1 MSVPVAVVA
10 ARVAAVLLDD
20 ILEWAIRIGI
30 AALLLL
36 LIPLSGVVLGFGGLL
51 ALFGGLSGTA
61 DGGGPVW
68 GGPPTSIAVGQIP
81 AEQLIVMQQA
91 AKSAPCTLPWTVL
104 AAIASIESEFGRTAD
119 HTSSA
124 GAYGYGQFLSDT
136 WPTFGGDIPW
146 RTTDK
151 QELSKP
157 FDQRRDSTNYHFAL
171 PAMARYL
178 CAEGAGQDLRRAI
191 YAYNHSDSYVVDVVQ
206 RAARYGGIGAAG
218 GRLIDGWADRPP
230 LNQFERR
237 NYGSDQA
244 WLTWRKV
251 DCSAAALDWLLGA
264 YGQPPGS
271 IDDAIAIVG
280 PNTGISTTLGL
291 LDARGPALASALS
304 ARGLTPRQ
312 PHDAAGRLR
321 PLASVRELQSWLDQ
335 GPLLMDG
342 AAWFGEGH
350 WFVGVAYD
358 SNGVY
363 IRDSSGW
370 DTRYLPW
377 SRLYGE
383 VGFSGWVVGV
393 AA

>member
-20 ILEWAIRIGI
+20 ILEWAIRLGI

-61 DGGGPVW
+61 DGGGPVR

-124 GAYGYGQFLSDT
+124 GAYGYGQFLEDT

-191 YAYNHSDSYVVDVVQ
+191 YAYNHADSYVVDVVQ
-206 RAARYGGIGAAG
+206 LAGRYGGIGAAG
-218 GRLIDGWADRPP
+218 GRLDRRLGGPAATQP
-230 LNQFERR
+230 VRAPTITEATKR
-237 NYGSDQA
+237 G
-244 WLTWRKV
+244 LTWRKV

-312 PHDAAGRLR
+312 PRNAAGRPGPSSAR
-321 PLASVRELQSWLDQ
+321 AEIAGWTRARCSWTAPRGSARATGSSASATTRTASTSAT
-335 GPLLMDG
+335 P
-342 AAWFGEGH
+342 
-350 WFVGVAYD
+350 VA
-358 SNGVY
+358 G
-363 IRDSSGW
+363 I
-370 DTRYLPW
+370 P
-377 SRLYGE
+377 
-383 VGFSGWVVGV
+383 
-393 AA
+393 AI

>member
-10 ARVAAVLLDD
+10 ARVAVVLLDD
-20 ILEWAIRIGI
+20 ILEWAIRIGL

-36 LIPLSGVVLGFGGLL
+36 LIPLSGVVVGFGGIL
-51 ALFGGLSGTA
+51 ALLGGLSGTA

-68 GGPPTSIAVGQIP
+68 GGPPTSVALGQIP
-81 AEQLIVMQQA
+81 AEQLVVMQQA
-91 AKSAPCTLPWTVL
+91 ASSAPCTLPWTVL
-104 AAIASIESEFGRTAD
+104 AAIASIESDFGRTAD
-119 HTSSA
+119 RTSSA

-136 WPTFGGDIPW
+136 WAKYGGGIPW
-146 RTTDK
+146 QTTDR

-178 CAEGAGQDLRRAI
+178 CAVGAGQDLRSAI
-191 YAYNHSDSYVVDVVQ
+191 FAYNHSESYVVDVVQ
-206 RAARYGGIGAAG
+206 LAARYGGIGAAG

-230 LNQFERR
+230 LNQFDRR
-237 NYGSDQA
+237 NYRSDQT

-264 YGQPPGS
+264 YGQPLAS
-271 IDDAIAIVG
+271 MDDAIALVG

-304 ARGLTPRQ
+304 ARGLTPRE
-312 PHDAAGRLR
+312 PRDAAGRLR
-321 PLASVRELQSWLDQ
+321 PLASTKELQAWLDQ

-342 AAWFGEGH
+342 ASWFGEGH
-350 WFVGVAYD
+350 WFVAVGYD
-358 SNGVY
+358 QSGIYV
-363 IRDSSGW
+363 RDSSGW
-370 DTRYLPW
+370 DTRYLAW

-393 AA
+393 A